1 MRQLWVACALCVVLL
16 FAVLPASADL
26 AAVWAVDDGEKVF
39 QDNVTHPLKAGGGD
53 NSVWNG
59 STVSLFA
66 ARNETVAFQL
76 ILEADVSGAAQC
88 DVHVTS
94 LANGAATIRGS
105 HPLLPP
111 NDYLGLGVELFTE
124 HYFDISTPSWNS
136 ICGGFY
142 WTGEA
147 NPHITGKI
155 PDALVPFSALPG
167 KGGAPF
173 DIGASLNQGVW
184 ADIYVPRA
192 GAPGIYSGTIT
203 VSVQGSPVAAIPL
216 ELEVLDITL
225 SDQNHYKSMVFYC
238 RESILE
244 RHDTGYCTPEMW
256 DMVLEYHRMAHRH
269 RLELI
274 GCGDWTETE
283 PLKGTLTG
291 EAFTAAH
298 NYDGPGEG
306 VGNSLFTVNTYG
318 VQFQDD
324 EASYRTDSDNWV
336 NWFTANAPADIE
348 YFLYLCDEPGP
359 DMYPWIQE
367 RASWIHNNPGPGQN
381 LPVFMTRAP
390 IDSLIGSIDIW
401 CCQAPSYYPDD
412 VAAAQARGERVWLY
426 AGNRPQTPADATD
439 EYGIAFRLKPWIA
452 HYCGIARWFTWESTH
467 YYNNRN
473 EIDPDGR
480 KNVWVN
486 PITFSEDMGDGVPCP
501 AGTGNGDGVLF
512 YPGEDAL
519 FPEEDRSYPGPASS
533 IRMKMYRRGIQDVE
547 YMWLAEQSGHA
558 SEVQLLLADMLPGVM
573 WDAQAVPTWSN
584 ANADYEA
591 ARRQLANLIA
601 PLEEFP
607 DVAPGHWAYDEIMA
621 CFNANSVKG
630 YDDGLYHPEYEVT
643 RDQMAVYVARALVSP
658 SGDAAIPDPT
668 PPPAFSDVPP
678 IHWAYKHIE
687 YAVSQNV
694 VQGYEDGT
702 YGPDIALD
710 RGQMAVFIA
719 RAMVAPGGDDA
730 LPDPDPPA
738 TFLDVSDTFWAYKHV
753 EYCVGQDVVKGYDD
767 GLYHPDYPCTRD
779 QMAVYI
785 ARAFGLL

>member
-1 MRQLWVACALCVVLL
+1 MALVLGLCATSQAGLQ
-16 FAVLPASADL
+16 AI
-26 AAVWAVDDGEKVF
+26 WAVDDGEKIF
-39 QDNVTHPLKAGGGD
+39 QDDLDHPLKSGGAS
-53 NSVWNG
+53 NSVWDG
-59 STVSLFA
+59 TKVHLFA
-66 ARNETVAFQL
+66 ARNEIVAFQL
-76 ILEADVSGAAQC
+76 ILEADAVGASQV
-88 DVHVTS
+88 DVHVS
-94 LANGAATIRGS
+94 DLVNGAASIRGS

-136 ICGGFY
+136 PCGGFY

-147 NPHITGKI
+147 NPNITGKI

-184 ADIYVPRA
+184 ADIYVPRD
-192 GAPGIYSGTIT
+192 GAPGIYSGAIT

-216 ELEVLDITL
+216 ELEVLDTTL
-225 SDQNHYKSMVFYC
+225 PDENHYKSMVFYS
-238 RESILE
+238 RSNILE
-244 RHDTGYCTPEMW
+244 RHGTGYCTPEMW
-256 DMVLEYHRMAHRH
+256 EMVRNYYRMAHRH

-274 GCGDWTETE
+274 GCGNWDEIDNL
-283 PLKGTLTG
+283 PGTLTG
-291 EAFTAAH
+291 ETYTEDQ
-298 NYDGPGEG
+298 NYEGPGKG
-306 VGNSLFTVNTYG
+306 VGESLFSISTYG
-318 VQFQDD
+318 VYFDD
-324 EASYRTDSDNWV
+324 NEAAYRAESDAWV
-336 NWFTANAPADIE
+336 NWFTANAPGIE
-348 YFLYLCDEPGP
+348 YFLYLTDEPGP

-367 RASWIHNNPGPGQN
+367 RASWIHNNPGPGHS

-390 IDSLIGSIDIW
+390 IESLIGSIDIW

-412 VAAAQARGERVWLY
+412 VSAAQARGERVWLY

-452 HYCGIARWFTWESTH
+452 HYRGIARWFTWETTH
-467 YYNNRN
+467 YNNNRN
-473 EIDPDGR
+473 EVDPDGR

-486 PITFSEDMGDGVPCP
+486 PITFSEDMGGGVPCP

-512 YPGEDAL
+512 YPGQDAL
-519 FPEEDRSYPGPASS
+519 FPEEDRNYPGPVSS

-547 YMWLAEQSGHA
+547 YMWLAEHSGHA
-558 SEVQLLLADMLPGVM
+558 AEVQLLLADLLPDVM

-591 ARRQLANLIA
+591 ARRQLADLIA
-601 PLEEFP
+601 QTEGFP
-607 DVAPGHWAYDEIMA
+607 DVPSEHWAYDEIMA
-621 CFNANSVKG
+621 CFDANIVKG
-630 YDDGLYHPEYEVT
+630 YDDGLYHPEGQIT

-719 RAMVAPGGDDA
+719 RAMVAPGGDA
-730 LPDPDPPA
+730 AIPDPVPPA
-738 TFLDVSDTFWAYKHV
+738 TFLDVADTFWAYKQV

-779 QMAVYI
+779 QMAVYV
-785 ARAFGLL
+785 ARAFQLPV